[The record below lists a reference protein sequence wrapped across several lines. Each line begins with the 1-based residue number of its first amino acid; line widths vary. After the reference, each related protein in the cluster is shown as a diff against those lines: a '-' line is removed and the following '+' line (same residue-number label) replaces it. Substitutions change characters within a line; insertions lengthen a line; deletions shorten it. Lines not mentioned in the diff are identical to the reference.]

1 MNPTRPG
8 APSMREEESAGLA
21 LGDAFVRATAGAPRA
36 AFALPLDA
44 ATADALAA
52 LAARLDL
59 PAHAP
64 YRAALALT
72 EARLTGAA
80 AIRTLDADGG
90 PRTLDVPASG
100 SLAAWLR
107 ALPGAA
113 GEADGIAP
121 AWCWTTDA
129 AQAERELERAD
140 SAWWLQPGATPALR
154 ALCRNPPFD
163 EAAITRFAACLRHL
177 LRGMAAGADADIAE
191 LSILDADER
200 ARLLAGGGAARTS
213 RRPGDTVHG
222 IFADVAR
229 RLPDAV
235 AVAWDGGALSYAE
248 LAARAARLA
257 TRLRAAGVVP
267 GNRVGVLLERSPQAI
282 VALLAILQAG
292 AAYLPLDAAQP
303 AERLAFML
311 ADASAAVALKRN
323 DATAPDAPG
332 VRWLAVEDETP
343 AVLETPAAPALDGD
357 ALAYVMYTSG
367 STGTPKGVM
376 VPHRGILRLVL
387 NADYVRLDGDT
398 RMLHAAPLG
407 FDASTLEIWGALL
420 NGGRCVIHGEAVPTG
435 RGLAATIR
443 AHGVTT
449 AWLTAALF
457 NAIVDDDP
465 HHLDGLRELLA
476 GGEALSVA
484 HVRRALAALPGTTL
498 INGYGPTECTTF
510 TCTHHIP
517 RDLPADAR
525 SIPIGKPI
533 AETQVYVL
541 NARREPLPQGVVGEL
556 YVGGAGVALGYL
568 ARPELSAE
576 RFVPHPFGA
585 ADERAYRTGDLVRML
600 PDGSLD
606 FVGRVDHQVKI
617 RGYRIELGE
626 IEAALARQPGVRA
639 CAVAVRDEP
648 PVGKRLV
655 AYVVAADAA
664 AAHAPALRAQL
675 AATLPDFMVPASY
688 VFLDALPVTANGKLD
703 RRALPAPART
713 RPELA
718 EAYEAPADALERRL
732 CEAFAAALEIDRVGR
747 RDNFFELGGTSLL
760 AVRLLE
766 RLRRDGTAD
775 IAATAF
781 FREPTPAALAA
792 AARGEGAHAAIEA
805 SRMGRRSAGAAG
817 EANEPIAIVAMAG
830 RFPGA
835 ADVEAFWQNLC
846 DGRESITFF
855 SDAELDASVPA
866 AQRADPDYVPARGVL
881 SDVELFD
888 AAFFGISPREAEL
901 MDPQQRVFLELC
913 WECMER
919 GGHAPDAHAVPV
931 GIFAGMYNATYF
943 QRHVAAHPDLIDK
956 VGAFQVMLGNEKDYI
971 TTRVAHKLNLTG
983 PAIAVHTA
991 CSTSL
996 VAICQAADALRRGQ
1010 CGMALAGGV
1019 AITCPPRS
1027 GYLYQEGAML
1037 SPDGRTRSFDANA
1050 QGTVFSD
1057 GAAVVLL
1064 KRLSDAI
1071 ADGDTVYAVLRGH
1084 AVNNDGGVKA
1094 SFTAPSS
1101 EGQAAVVAM
1110 ALDAAGVDPRTISY
1124 VETHGT
1130 ATPLGDPI
1138 EIEGLTKAFRRST
1151 ADTGF
1156 CRIGSVKSNIGHLV
1170 IAAGATGLI
1179 KTALSLHTRTLP
1191 PSVNFETPNPAID
1204 FARSPFVVNTSLTP
1218 WTRVDADPPLRAGV
1232 SAFGVGGTNAHV
1244 VLEEAPPQPA
1254 STPAEGPQLLV
1265 LSARTPAA
1273 LAQQAARLAEHL
1285 ERHAD
1290 TNLADAAW
1298 TLAVGRK
1305 AFAQRACVVAEDAAG
1320 AVAALRD
1327 PAFTASL
1334 GRRAAQ
1340 AGDVVFMFPGQ
1351 GAQYAGM
1358 GRALYAAEPA
1368 FRAALDE
1375 CARLLEP
1382 ELGADL
1388 RALLFAD
1395 DAAALRQ
1402 TRLTQPATFALEYAL
1417 AKFWLSVLPAPAAML
1432 GHSVGEFVAATLAGV
1447 FELGDALRLV
1457 ARRGA
1462 LMQAQPSGAMLS
1474 VRMAADALSAR
1485 LPPTLSL
1492 AAENAPNACVVA
1504 GGHADVLAF
1513 QRALEADGIA
1523 CRPLHTSHAFHSAMM
1538 EPVLAPFRAE
1548 LATIALRA
1556 PRLRI
1561 VSTLTGAPLGDAEAT
1576 SPDYWARH
1584 LRGTVRFA
1592 AAVRQLLDAPSRTLL
1607 EVGPRAT
1614 LTALAHQQLGNAH
1627 PGVAAVA
1634 SLADAPEGERAAL
1647 LAAAGALWCRGAA
1660 IAPQAFDRRAQR
1672 RRIVLPSY
1680 PFERQRLWVEP
1691 AAVAPSP
1698 APAVAPAAAPA
1709 APSVPELVMAA
1720 PAPSAD
1726 RKPRLVEQLKG
1737 LFDEVV
1743 GVDLSDADPSANFL
1757 ELGLDSLTL
1766 TQVALQLQKT
1776 FGVKVTFRQLLGEV
1790 ASLDALA
1797 GVLDAQM
1804 PAEAAPAPALAAAAP
1819 AAPAAPQPAAPAP
1832 APAMAAAAPAA

>member
-1 MNPTRPG
+1 G
-8 APSMREEESAGLA
+8 SLA
-21 LGDAFVRATAGAPRA
+21 DWLRAAPRA
-36 AFALPLDA
+36 DA
-44 ATADALAA
+44 
-52 LAARLDL
+52 
-59 PAHAP
+59 
-64 YRAALALT
+64 
-72 EARLTGAA
+72 
-80 AIRTLDADGG
+80 
-90 PRTLDVPASG
+90 
-100 SLAAWLR
+100 
-107 ALPGAA
+107 AA
-113 GEADGIAP
+113 GEAAP
-121 AWCWTTDA
+121 AWRWAADA
-129 AQAERELERAD
+129 ADAERALARAD
-140 SAWWLQPGATPALR
+140 MAWWLQSGATPALR
-154 ALCRNPPFD
+154 AICRNPPFD
-163 EAAITRFAACLRHL
+163 EAALSRFAASLRRL
-177 LRGMAAGADADIAE
+177 LRGMAAGGDADLAA

-200 ARLLAGGGAARTS
+200 ARLLGGGGARRTS
-213 RRPGDTVHG
+213 RRPDDTVHG
-222 IFADVAR
+222 VFARVAQR
-229 RLPDAV
+229 APQAV
-235 AVAWDGGALSYAE
+235 AVAWDGGTLSYAE

-257 TRLRAAGVVP
+257 ARLRAAGVVP
-267 GNRVGVLLERSPQAI
+267 GNRVGVLLERSPEAI

-311 ADASAAVALKRN
+311 ADAAAPVALKR
-323 DATAPDAPG
+323 AGASAPQTRG
-332 VRWLAVEDETP
+332 VRWLAVEDQADALSE
-343 AVLETPAAPALDGD
+343 APAAPALDGD

-387 NADYVRLDGDT
+387 DADYVRLDAET

-420 NGGRCVIHGEAVPTG
+420 NGGRCVIHTETVPTG
-435 RGLAATIR
+435 RGLAQTIR

-457 NAIVDDDP
+457 NAVVDDDP
-465 HHLDGLRELLA
+465 RRLDGLRELLT

-484 HVRRALAALPGTTL
+484 HVRKALAALPDTAL

-510 TCTHHIP
+510 ACTHRIP
-517 RDLPADAR
+517 RELAADAR
-525 SIPIGKPI
+525 SIPIGRPI
-533 AETQVYVL
+533 AETTVYVL
-541 NARREPLPQGVVGEL
+541 NARREPVPPGVVGEL
-556 YVGGAGVALGYL
+556 YIGGAGVALGYL
-568 ARPELSAE
+568 ARPELTAA

-585 ADERAYRTGDLVRML
+585 AGERVYRTGDLVRLL
-600 PDGSLD
+600 PDGNLD
-606 FVGRVDHQVKI
+606 YVGRIDHQVKI

-626 IEAALARQPGVRA
+626 IEAALARHPGVRA
-639 CAVAVRDEP
+639 CAVVVRDEP

-664 AAHAPALRAQL
+664 AAHAPALRAHL
-675 AATLPDFMVPASY
+675 AASLPDFMVPASW

-718 EAYEAPADALERRL
+718 EAYEAPADALEQRL
-732 CEAFAAALEIDRVGR
+732 CAAFAAALEIDRAGR
-747 RDNFFELGGTSLL
+747 RDNFFALGGTSLL

-766 RLRRDGTAD
+766 RLRRDGVAD
-775 IAATAF
+775 IATTTF
-781 FREPTPAALAA
+781 FRAPTPAALAA
-792 AARGEGAHAAIEA
+792 AARGEDAPAAIEA
-805 SRMGRRSAGAAG
+805 SRMGRRGGAGGG
-817 EANEPIAIVAMAG
+817 EDEPIAIVAMAG

-835 ADVEAFWQNLC
+835 ADVETFWQNLC

-855 SDAELDASVPA
+855 GDAELDASIPA
-866 AQRADPDYVPARGVL
+866 AQRADPAYVPARGVI
-881 SDVELFD
+881 DGVELFD

-913 WECMER
+913 WACLER
-919 GGHAPDAHAVPV
+919 GGYVPDAHAVPV

-943 QRHVAAHPDLIDK
+943 QRHVAAHPDLVDK

-971 TTRVAHKLNLTG
+971 ATRVAHKLDLTG

-996 VAICQAADALRRGQ
+996 VAVCQAADALRRGQ
-1010 CGMALAGGV
+1010 CGMALAGGIAV
-1019 AITCPPRS
+1019 TCPPRS
-1027 GYLYQEGAML
+1027 GYLHQEGAML
-1037 SPDGRTRSFDANA
+1037 SPDGHTRSFDADA

-1064 KRLSDAI
+1064 KRLSDAL
-1071 ADGDTVYAVLRGH
+1071 ADGDTVYAVIRGH

-1110 ALDAAGVDPRTISY
+1110 ALDAAGVDARTISY

-1138 EIEGLTKAFRRST
+1138 EIEGLTKAFRRQT

-1156 CRIGSVKSNIGHLV
+1156 CRIGSVKSNVGHLV
-1170 IAAGATGLI
+1170 IAAGGAGLI
-1179 KTALSLHTRTLP
+1179 KTALALHTRTLP
-1191 PSVNFETPNPAID
+1191 PSINFAAPNPAID
-1204 FARSPFVVNTSLTP
+1204 FARSPFVVHTSLTP
-1218 WTRVDADPPLRAGV
+1218 WTREHADAPLRAGV
-1232 SAFGVGGTNAHV
+1232 SAFGVGGTNAHM
-1244 VLEEAPPQPA
+1244 VLEEAPPQPP

-1273 LAQQAARLAEHL
+1273 LARQAENLAAHL
-1285 ERHAD
+1285 QRHPD
-1290 TNLADAAW
+1290 THLADAAW

-1327 PAFTASL
+1327 LAFVAAL
-1334 GRRAAQ
+1334 GRHAAQ
-1340 AGDVVFMFPGQ
+1340 AGDVVLMFPGQ

-1358 GRALYAAEPA
+1358 GRALYASEPA

-1388 RALLFAD
+1388 RAVLFAD
-1395 DAAALRQ
+1395 DAASLQQ

-1417 AKFWLSVLPAPAAML
+1417 ARLWLALLPAPAAML

-1462 LMQAQPSGAMLS
+1462 LMQAQPPGAMLS
-1474 VRMAADALSAR
+1474 VRMAADALLAR
-1485 LPPTLSL
+1485 LPSSLSL
-1492 AAENAPNACVVA
+1492 AAENAPTACVVA
-1504 GGHADVLAF
+1504 GPHADVEAF
-1513 QRALEADGIA
+1513 RRTLEADGIA
-1523 CRPLHTSHAFHSAMM
+1523 CRPLRTSHAFHSAMM
-1538 EPVLAPFRAE
+1538 DPVLPPFRAE

-1556 PRLRI
+1556 PRLPI
-1561 VSTLTGAPLGDAEAT
+1561 VSTLTGAPLTDAEAT

-1592 AAVRQLLDAPSRTLL
+1592 AALRQLLDAPSRTLL

-1614 LTALAHQQLGNAH
+1614 LTTLARQQLGGAR
-1627 PGVAAVA
+1627 PGIAAVA
-1634 SLADAPEGERAAL
+1634 SLADSPDNERAAL

-1660 IAPQAFDRRAQR
+1660 IAPQAFDRRARR
-1672 RRIVLPSY
+1672 RRIVLPTY

-1691 AAVAPSP
+1691 AVAP
-1698 APAVAPAAAPA
+1698 APAPVRVPAAAPA
-1709 APSVPELVMAA
+1709 TPSAPEPVMAA
-1720 PAPSAD
+1720 PVPSAD

-1743 GVDLSDADPSANFL
+1743 GVDLGDADPSANFL

-1766 TQVALQLQKT
+1766 TQVALQIQKT
-1776 FGVKVTFRQLLGEV
+1776 FGVKVTFRQLLGDI

-1797 GVLDAQM
+1797 AMLDAQL
-1804 PAEAAPAPALAAAAP
+1804 PPEAAPAPAVTAAPTAPATPPAMPVPAMAAP
-1819 AAPAAPQPAAPAP
+1819 AAFAAPAP
-1832 APAMAAAAPAA
+1832 GGNLLQDVIRQQMALMAQQLALLA